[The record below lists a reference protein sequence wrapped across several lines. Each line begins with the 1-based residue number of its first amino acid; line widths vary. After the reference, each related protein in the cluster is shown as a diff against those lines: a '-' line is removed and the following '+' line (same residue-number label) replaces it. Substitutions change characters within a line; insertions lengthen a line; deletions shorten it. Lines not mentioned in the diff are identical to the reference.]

1 MELKI
6 RWQRRAD
13 RPGQSC
19 ERCVR
24 TLSEI
29 HSAARKL
36 RKAFE
41 PLGVDVPAVEVSAA
55 AADSLEANRVWLN
68 DRPLEEW
75 LKADVGRSSCCDA
88 FGKHECRAL
97 YIKGRRYEVVPEEL
111 LVKAGLMA
119 GAKLLGPKEQ
129 NRPNDRHNVP
139 ASRQT
144 PLI

>member
-13 RPGQSC
+13 RQGQTC
-19 ERCVR
+19 DRCVR

-36 RKAFE
+36 QKALQ
-41 PLGVDVPAVEVSAA
+41 PLGVDVPTVEISAA
-55 AADSLEANRVWLN
+55 EADSLEANRVWLN

-75 LKADVGRSSCCDA
+75 LKADVGRSSCLGA

-97 YIKGRRYEVVPEEL
+97 YVNGRRYEVVPEEL

-119 GAKLLGPKEQ
+119 AAKLVGPTEES
-129 NRPNDRHNVP
+129 RPTDRYNFRR
-139 ASRQT
+139 AAKT